1 MKGQFRS
8 LSTGLVAILVGGIAV
23 LGVAVSVE
31 SGDARAQTPGGV
43 TQLVLGIYCPN
54 AKFGGSGS
62 RWGYI
67 NRVAKHVANITGIPT
82 KGRAFGSSG
91 SFSGSL
97 GRLDFAVVDPIY
109 LCRHHGRFRV
119 LLTGRMGGGSRAS
132 WALFARSAA
141 GGVMGLR
148 GKKLIV
154 AQAAGAKTSFAEGM
168 FYGQIAVSKF
178 FSRVKRAPDLASAV
192 AAVRGGS
199 ADAVFAPTSMGGGL
213 SRVFSAGTVPN
224 AGFVLVRRSLP
235 GALVSKVRAAV
246 RGYGA
251 GGVGGWGGAG
261 GYSCRFGRKHL
272 SLVVVRPRPV
282 RFSGTSVLRLRFGM
296 DFSLQ
301 DVQKYYWRP

>member
-1 MKGQFRS
+1 MNAQFRS
-8 LSTGLVAILVGGIAV
+8 SSAGLLAILLGGIAV
-23 LGVAVSVE
+23 LVVAFAVRPD
-31 SGDARAQTPGGV
+31 DARAQTPGGV

-54 AKFGGSGS
+54 AKFGGSGA

-91 SFSGSL
+91 SFGGSL

-109 LCRHHGRFRV
+109 LCRHRGRLRV

-132 WALFARSAA
+132 WALFARSS

-148 GKKLIV
+148 GKRLIV
-154 AQAAGAKTSFAEGM
+154 AQASGAETSFAEGM

-213 SRVFSAGTVPN
+213 SRVFSAGSVPN

-261 GYSCRFGRKHL
+261 GYSCRFGRRHF
-272 SLVVVRPRPV
+272 SMASVRPRPV
-282 RFSGTSVLRLRFGM
+282 RFSGASVLRLRFGM